1 MSRILGQF
9 GTDIAPYVLR
19 GTPGRGEEPGTRVLR
34 GRGWALAG
42 ERADSRGG
50 VAAVLAGA
58 VEVRLPLLSR
68 IEAGGRPVAERNH
81 AALLRAAFET
91 DGESFAGQVR
101 GAYAAAVVDTRGTPV
116 LVLAADEAGAVPLY
130 YHWNATREV
139 LSFATEIPALLALLP
154 DPPALW
160 TPGLDAY
167 LSTGAALG
175 GATLIEGVRVLPPG
189 TTAVCARGRAPR
201 LLRHGP
207 EGARKVPG
215 PGLPDRDLP
224 VAPGSH
230 PGVPGTPGLAP
241 GGARDPMSGATP
253 GPTSGPGSGPGS
265 GPVPESPS
273 PEPKADPVTDPVS
286 EPMSDPLD
294 RRRARDLAV
303 LLPALLWRLGQPE
316 ADPGALTAYARYGAL
331 PQAPRATD
339 LAVEAAAGRERV
351 AVAVADPAE
360 DWTARYAEGLAPVG
374 AVGRTRLYSADY
386 RAYLAERGG
395 AAEALAVRLGEAAA
409 VRSRRV
415 ALTAFERDE
424 LLPVRGLRRAAH
436 LGGAGVRVPGDAR
449 QRVSGLLVP
458 GGALTDLV
466 RELLS
471 PARLRAS
478 GLLSWRAVERLLA
491 AQLAR
496 PSERLA
502 GTIWALSMFELWRE
516 EYAVTVRRPV
526 PPAVRAKSPAE
537 LPVLGRRTV
546 SL

>member
-1 MSRILGQF
+1 M
-9 GTDIAPYVLR
+9 
-19 GTPGRGEEPGTRVLR
+19 LR

-42 ERADSRGG
+42 GRADGRGG

-58 VEVRLPLLSR
+58 VDVRLPLLSR

-81 AALLRAAFET
+81 AALLRAAFEA
-91 DGESFAGQVR
+91 DGAGFAEQLR

-139 LSFATEIPALLALLP
+139 LSFATEVPALLALLP

-167 LSTGAALG
+167 LTTGAALG

-189 TTAVCARGRAPR
+189 TTAVCERGHAPR
-201 LLRHGP
+201 LVRRESP
-207 EGARKVPG
+207 GARRVPA
-215 PGLPDRDLP
+215 PGMPDRDLP
-224 VAPGSH
+224 ALAAGAVAGA
-230 PGVPGTPGLAP
+230 VPGPGD
-241 GGARDPMSGATP
+241 DP
-253 GPTSGPGSGPGS
+253 
-265 GPVPESPS
+265 
-273 PEPKADPVTDPVS
+273 ADRPAGDPLD
-286 EPMSDPLD
+286 DPLD
-294 RRRARDLAV
+294 RRRARDLAT

-316 ADPGALTAYARYGAL
+316 ADPGALTAYARYG
-331 PQAPRATD
+331 PERAADPAAGD
-339 LAVEAAAGRERV
+339 LAVEAAAGRRRV
-351 AVAVADPAE
+351 EAAVADPAE
-360 DWTARYAEGLAPVG
+360 DWLGRYAEGLAPVG
-374 AVGRTRLYSADY
+374 AVGRSRLYSTAY
-386 RAYLAERGG
+386 RAYLAERGD
-395 AAEALAVRLGEAAA
+395 ASRALTARLGEAAA
-409 VRSRRV
+409 LRPRRAV
-415 ALTAFERDE
+415 LSAFEREE
-424 LLPVRGLRRAAH
+424 LRPVRGLRRTAH
-436 LGGAGVRVPGDAR
+436 LGGAGVRVPADAR
-449 QRVSGLLVP
+449 QRVSDLLVP

-471 PARLRAS
+471 PARLRSS

-491 AQLAR
+491 AQLTR

-502 GTIWALSMFELWRE
+502 GTVWALAVFELWRE
-516 EYAVTVRRPV
+516 EYGVAVRPPA